1 MDNAK
6 ADDGMTAKITTPDSK
21 HVIPDKETMEWMGS
35 FEDLV
40 QNVNA
45 ENSSDEAPAEES
57 HEEVLT
63 EEAPAEE
70 EESHE

>member
-1 MDNAK
+1 
-6 ADDGMTAKITTPDSK
+6 MTAKITTPDSK

-45 ENSSDEAPAEES
+45 EESSNEASEEDS
-57 HEEVLT
+57 PEEVLA